1 LICDTSRDWLPAQ
14 EDSVTDASVQPEGG
28 ATGGVPTAASMAV
41 RMLIPL
47 AAGAAVSIAAESLLT
62 ASQPDTL
69 LRAVFSIAIGGCLSA
84 FGLATLLIRPLTRS
98 RADLQV
104 RYQEAIADALRDH
117 LTGLGNHRAFQE
129 ELDSQIENAN
139 RYEVPV
145 SLVLIDLDEFK
156 QINDSSGHAAG
167 DQTLAS
173 FGRLVG
179 SVLRKVDRPFRIG
192 GDEFAL
198 LLPHTDAEAAHI
210 VARRL
215 LVSALQP
222 NVRDPK
228 VKPLSF
234 SAGISSLPSP
244 ATSRTELYA
253 QADTALHGAKRAG
266 RTEVLVFHPGTEIGA
281 TAAGASAAIAEVIE
295 QNLLRP
301 VFQPIVDLG
310 SGGTLGYEGLIRPV
324 PPAPYADPA
333 SLFAA
338 AEASGHVVA
347 LDLACVEAIVAAAAR
362 MPKEL
367 FLSVNV
373 SPRTVEAPEFSAHIM
388 LNILA
393 RHDFPPDRL
402 IIELT
407 EHQPIADLE
416 RVRHKLDT
424 CRSAGI
430 RLAADDL
437 GAGNS
442 GLRLLSDLRF
452 DVVKVD
458 LGLIQRSS
466 TSAPSSAVVES
477 IVAFASRTGA
487 LVIGEGVEH
496 EEQVAQLTEL
506 GVTAAQ
512 GYLFSRPGPLPDWAG
527 ETRLKRAADRQT
539 RPTMGAEDAD
549 LDAWRRKIGLATP
562 AA

>member
-1 LICDTSRDWLPAQ
+1 
-14 EDSVTDASVQPEGG
+14 VTDASVQPEGG
-28 ATGGVPTAASMAV
+28 TKSGVPTPAGMAV
-41 RMLIPL
+41 RMLVPL
-47 AAGAAVSIAAESLLT
+47 IAGAAASIAAETLLVP
-62 ASQPDTL
+62 SVPNSL
-69 LRAVFSIAIGGCLSA
+69 LRAVLAIGIGTSLSTLS
-84 FGLATLLIRPLTRS
+84 LAAMLIRPMTRS

-104 RYQEAIADALRDH
+104 RYQEAVADALRDP

-129 ELDSQIENAN
+129 ELDSQIESAT
-139 RYEVPV
+139 RYDVPV
-145 SLVLIDLDEFK
+145 ALVLIDLDEFK
-156 QINDSSGHAAG
+156 QINDSAGHAVG
-167 DQTLAS
+167 DQTLAA

-192 GDEFAL
+192 GDEFAI

-215 LVSALQP
+215 LVSSLQP

-244 ATSRTELYA
+244 ATTRTQLYT
-253 QADTALHGAKRAG
+253 QADTALHAAKHGG
-266 RTEVLVFHPGTEIGA
+266 RTEVLVFDPQAQIVA
-281 TAAGASAAIAEVIE
+281 SAASTSAAIAEVIE
-295 QNLLRP
+295 QKLLRP
-301 VFQPIVDLG
+301 VFQPIVDLATG
-310 SGGTLGYEGLIRPV
+310 ATLGYEGLIRPI
-324 PPAPYADPA
+324 PPAPYPDPT
-333 SLFAA
+333 SMFWA
-338 AEASGHVVA
+338 AEQSGHVVP
-347 LDLACVEAIVAAAAR
+347 LDLACMETIVAAAAKL
-362 MPKEL
+362 PKEL
-367 FLSVNV
+367 FLSVNM
-373 SPRTVEAPEFSAHIM
+373 SPRTIEAPEFTAPGI

-393 RHDFPPDRL
+393 RYDFPPERL
-402 IIELT
+402 VIELT
-407 EHQPIADLE
+407 EHQPIDDLE
-416 RVRHKLDT
+416 RVRSKLAT
-424 CRSAGI
+424 CRTAGI

-437 GAGNS
+437 GSGNS
-442 GLRLLSDLRF
+442 GLKLLSDLHF

-466 TSAPSSAVVES
+466 TSGASSAVVES

-527 ETRLKRAADRQT
+527 ESRLKRAADRQT
-539 RPTMGAEDAD
+539 RPAAGAEDPD

>member
-1 LICDTSRDWLPAQ
+1 MTD
-14 EDSVTDASVQPEGG
+14 ESVPPEGS
-28 ATGGVPTAASMAV
+28 TKIGVPTPTGLAA
-41 RMLIPL
+41 RMLLPL
-47 AAGAAVSIAAESLLT
+47 ATGAAISIALDAALA
-62 ASQPDTL
+62 ASQPNGLVRTTL
-69 LRAVFSIAIGGCLSA
+69 SIALGTCLA
-84 FGLATLLIRPLTRS
+84 AVGLAVILIRPLNRS

-104 RYQEAIADALRDH
+104 RYQEAIADALRDP

-129 ELDSQIENAN
+129 ELEQQVENAT
-139 RYEVPV
+139 RYDVPL
-145 SLVLIDLDEFK
+145 SLVLIDLDEFR
-156 QINDSSGHAAG
+156 QINDSAGHAIG

-173 FGRLVG
+173 FGRLVA
-179 SVLRKVDRPFRIG
+179 SVLRRVDRPFRVG

-198 LLPHTDAEAAHI
+198 LLPHTDAAAANI

-234 SAGISSLPSP
+234 SAGVSSLPQP
-244 ATSRTELYA
+244 ASSRSQLLT
-253 QADTALHGAKRAG
+253 QADSALHAAKRGG
-266 RTEVLVFHPGTEIGA
+266 RTEVIVVNPGADVAA
-281 TAAGASAAIAEVIE
+281 TASGASAAIAEVIE
-295 QNLLRP
+295 RNLLRP
-301 VFQPIVDLG
+301 VFQPIVNLAT
-310 SGGTLGYEGLIRPV
+310 GGTLGYEGLIRPV

-338 AEASGHVVA
+338 AEASGHVVP
-347 LDLACVEAIVAAAAR
+347 LDLACVEAIVAAAAS
-362 MPKEL
+362 MPNEL
-367 FLSVNV
+367 FLSVNM
-373 SPRTVEAPEFSAHIM
+373 SPRTIEAPEFSAPAM

-393 RHDFPPDRL
+393 RYDFPPDRL

-407 EHQPIADLE
+407 EHQPIGDLD

-424 CRSAGI
+424 CRSAGM

-496 EEQVAQLTEL
+496 EEQVVQLLQL

-527 ETRLKRAADRQT
+527 ERRLKRAADRQA
-539 RPTMGAEDAD
+539 RPEAGAPDAD

>member
-1 LICDTSRDWLPAQ
+1 M
-14 EDSVTDASVQPEGG
+14 TDASVRPDGG
-28 ATGGVPTAASMAV
+28 TKGGVPSTAGMAA
-41 RMLIPL
+41 RTMIPL
-47 AAGAAVSIAAESLLT
+47 VAGAAVSIAADSLL
-62 ASQPDTL
+62 AVSQPNSVV
-69 LRAVFSIAIGGCLSA
+69 RAAISIGIGACLSA
-84 FGLATLLIRPLTRS
+84 LGLATMLIGPLTRS

-104 RYQEAIADALRDH
+104 RYQEAVADALRDP

-129 ELDSQIENAN
+129 ELDTQIENAT
-139 RYEVPV
+139 RYDVPV
-145 SLVLIDLDEFK
+145 ALVLIDLDEFK
-156 QINDSSGHAAG
+156 HVNDSAGHAVG
-167 DQTLAS
+167 DRTLAS
-173 FGRLVG
+173 FGKLVG

-192 GDEFAL
+192 GDEFAI
-198 LLPHTDAEAAHI
+198 LLPHTDAESAHI

-222 NVRDPK
+222 SVRDPK

-234 SAGISSLPSP
+234 SAGVSSLPSP
-244 ATSRTELYA
+244 AASRSQLYT
-253 QADTALHGAKRAG
+253 QADTALHAAKRAG
-266 RTEVLVFHPGTEIGA
+266 RTEVLVFEPGTELAA
-281 TAAGASAAIAEVIE
+281 TAAGTSAAIAEVIE

-301 VFQPIVDLG
+301 VFQPIVDLA
-310 SGGTLGYEGLIRPV
+310 SGGTLGYEGLIRPA
-324 PPAPYADPA
+324 PPAPYANPA

-338 AEASGHVVA
+338 ADASGHVVP

-367 FLSVNV
+367 FLSVNM
-373 SPRTVEAPEFSAHIM
+373 SPRTIEAPEFSAPVM

-393 RHDFPPDRL
+393 RYDFPPDRL

-407 EHQPIADLE
+407 EHQPIGDLQ
-416 RVRHKLDT
+416 RVRHKLEA
-424 CRSAGI
+424 CRDAGI

-437 GAGNS
+437 GSGNS
-442 GLRLLSDLRF
+442 GLKLLSDLRF

-466 TSAPSSAVVES
+466 TSGASSAVVES

-487 LVIGEGVEH
+487 LVIGEGVEQ
-496 EEQVAQLTEL
+496 EEQVEQLTQL

-527 ETRLKRAADRQT
+527 EMRLKKAADRP
-539 RPTMGAEDAD
+539 RPATPGDGDAE
-549 LDAWRRKIGLATP
+549 LDAWRRKIGLVTP

>member
-1 LICDTSRDWLPAQ
+1 MT
-14 EDSVTDASVQPEGG
+14 DSSVQPDGD
-28 ATGGVPTAASMAV
+28 AKRGVPTAASMAV
-41 RMLIPL
+41 RMLVPL
-47 AAGAAVSIAAESLLT
+47 IAGAAASIAAETLL
-62 ASQPDTL
+62 SPSVPNSL
-69 LRAVFSIAIGGCLSA
+69 LRAVMAIGIGTGLSA
-84 FGLATLLIRPLTRS
+84 VSLAAMLIRPLTQS

-104 RYQEAIADALRDH
+104 RYQEAVADALRDP

-129 ELDSQIENAN
+129 ELDSQIESAT
-139 RYEVPV
+139 RYDVPV
-145 SLVLIDLDEFK
+145 ALVLIDLDEFK
-156 QINDSSGHAAG
+156 QINDTAGHAVG
-167 DQTLAS
+167 DQTLAA

-192 GDEFAL
+192 GDEFAI
-198 LLPHTDAEAAHI
+198 LLPHTDADAAHI

-215 LVSALQP
+215 LVSSLQP

-234 SAGISSLPSP
+234 SAGVSSLPSP
-244 ATSRTELYA
+244 ATTRTQLYT
-253 QADTALHGAKRAG
+253 QADTALHAAKHGG
-266 RTEVLVFHPGTEIGA
+266 RTEVLVFDPEAQIGA
-281 TAAGASAAIAEVIE
+281 SAASTSAAIAEVIE

-301 VFQPIVDLG
+301 VFQPIVNLAT
-310 SGGTLGYEGLIRPV
+310 GGTLGYEGLIRPV
-324 PPAPYADPA
+324 PPAPYADPT

-338 AEASGHVVA
+338 AEASGHVVP
-347 LDLACVEAIVAAAAR
+347 LDLACVEAIVAAAAK

-367 FLSVNV
+367 FLSVNM
-373 SPRTVEAPEFSAHIM
+373 SPRTIEAPEFSAPAM

-393 RHDFPPDRL
+393 RYDFPPERL

-407 EHQPIADLE
+407 EHQPIGDLD
-416 RVRHKLDT
+416 RVRHKLDA
-424 CRSAGI
+424 CRSAGM

-466 TSAPSSAVVES
+466 TSGPSSAVVES

-487 LVIGEGVEH
+487 LIIGEGVEH

-527 ETRLKRAADRQT
+527 EMRLKRAADRQT
-539 RPTMGAEDAD
+539 RPVVGDEDPD

-562 AA
+562 AS

>member
-1 LICDTSRDWLPAQ
+1 
-14 EDSVTDASVQPEGG
+14 VTDSSVQPDGG
-28 ATGGVPTAASMAV
+28 TKRGVPTAASMAV

-47 AAGAAVSIAAESLLT
+47 IAGAAASIAAETLL
-62 ASQPDTL
+62 SPSVPNSL
-69 LRAVFSIAIGGCLSA
+69 LRAVLAIGIGTGLSA
-84 FGLATLLIRPLTRS
+84 VSLATMLILPLTRS

-104 RYQEAIADALRDH
+104 RYQEAVADALRDP

-129 ELDSQIENAN
+129 ELDTQIENAT
-139 RYEVPV
+139 RYDVPV
-145 SLVLIDLDEFK
+145 ALVLIDLDEFK
-156 QINDSSGHAAG
+156 QINDTAGHAVG
-167 DQTLAS
+167 DQTLAA

-192 GDEFAL
+192 GDEFAI
-198 LLPHTDAEAAHI
+198 LLPHTDSDAAHI

-215 LVSALQP
+215 LVSSLQP

-244 ATSRTELYA
+244 ATTRTQLYT
-253 QADTALHGAKRAG
+253 QADTALHAAKHGG
-266 RTEVLVFHPGTEIGA
+266 RTEVLVFDPEAQIPA
-281 TAAGASAAIAEVIE
+281 SAASTSAAIAEVIE

-301 VFQPIVDLG
+301 VFQPIVNLAT
-310 SGGTLGYEGLIRPV
+310 GGTLGYEGLIRPV

-338 AEASGHVVA
+338 AEASGHVVP
-347 LDLACVEAIVAAAAR
+347 LDLACVEVIVAAAAKLPR
-362 MPKEL
+362 EL
-367 FLSVNV
+367 FLSVNM
-373 SPRTVEAPEFSAHIM
+373 SPRTVEAPEFSAPAM

-393 RHDFPPDRL
+393 RYDFPPERL

-416 RVRHKLDT
+416 RVRHKLDA
-424 CRSAGI
+424 CRSAGM
-430 RLAADDL
+430 RMAADDL

-442 GLRLLSDLRF
+442 GLKLLSDLHF

-466 TSAPSSAVVES
+466 TSGPSSAVVES

-527 ETRLKRAADRQT
+527 EMRLMRAADRQT
-539 RPTMGAEDAD
+539 RPVAGDEDPD

>member
-1 LICDTSRDWLPAQ
+1 M
-14 EDSVTDASVQPEGG
+14 TDASVQPEGG
-28 ATGGVPTAASMAV
+28 TKSGVPTPAGMAV
-41 RMLIPL
+41 RMLVPL
-47 AAGAAVSIAAESLLT
+47 IAGAAASIAAETLLVP
-62 ASQPDTL
+62 SVPNSL
-69 LRAVFSIAIGGCLSA
+69 LRAVLAIGIGTSLSTLS
-84 FGLATLLIRPLTRS
+84 LAAMLIRPMTRS

-104 RYQEAIADALRDH
+104 RYQEAVADALRDP

-129 ELDSQIENAN
+129 ELDSQIESAT
-139 RYEVPV
+139 RYDVPV
-145 SLVLIDLDEFK
+145 ALVLIDLDEFK
-156 QINDSSGHAAG
+156 QINDSAGHAVG
-167 DQTLAS
+167 DQTLAA

-192 GDEFAL
+192 GDEFAI

-215 LVSALQP
+215 LVSSLQP

-244 ATSRTELYA
+244 ATTRTQLYT
-253 QADTALHGAKRAG
+253 QADTALHAAKHGG
-266 RTEVLVFHPGTEIGA
+266 RTEVLVFDPQAQIVA
-281 TAAGASAAIAEVIE
+281 SAASTSAAIAEVIE
-295 QNLLRP
+295 QKLLRP
-301 VFQPIVDLG
+301 VFQPIVDLATG
-310 SGGTLGYEGLIRPV
+310 ATLGYEGLIRPI
-324 PPAPYADPA
+324 PPAPYPDPT
-333 SLFAA
+333 SMFWA
-338 AEASGHVVA
+338 AEQSGHVVP
-347 LDLACVEAIVAAAAR
+347 LDLACMETIVAAAAKL
-362 MPKEL
+362 PKEL
-367 FLSVNV
+367 FLSVNM
-373 SPRTVEAPEFSAHIM
+373 SPRTIEAPEFTAPGI

-393 RHDFPPDRL
+393 RYDFPPERL
-402 IIELT
+402 VIELT
-407 EHQPIADLE
+407 EHQPIDDLE
-416 RVRHKLDT
+416 RVRSKLAT
-424 CRSAGI
+424 CRTAGI

-437 GAGNS
+437 GSGNS
-442 GLRLLSDLRF
+442 GLKLLSDLHF

-466 TSAPSSAVVES
+466 TSGASSAVVES

-527 ETRLKRAADRQT
+527 ESRLKRAADRQT
-539 RPTMGAEDAD
+539 RPAAGAEDPD

>member
-1 LICDTSRDWLPAQ
+1 L
-14 EDSVTDASVQPEGG
+14 VTDASVQPEGS
-28 ATGGVPTAASMAV
+28 TKIGVPTTASMAA

-47 AAGAAVSIAAESLLT
+47 AAGAALSIAVESVLSATLPDGLVR
-62 ASQPDTL
+62 ASI
-69 LRAVFSIAIGGCLSA
+69 SIGIGACLSA
-84 FGLATLLIRPLTRS
+84 VGLAAMLIRPLTRS

-104 RYQEAIADALRDH
+104 RYQEAIADALRDP

-129 ELDSQIENAN
+129 ELDSQIDAAT
-139 RYEVPV
+139 RYDVPV
-145 SLVLIDLDEFK
+145 ALVLIDLDEFK
-156 QINDSSGHAAG
+156 QINDSAGHAVG

-173 FGRLVG
+173 FGTLVG

-198 LLPHTDAEAAHI
+198 LLPHTDADAAHI

-234 SAGISSLPSP
+234 SAGVSSLPNP
-244 ATSRTELYA
+244 ATSRSQLYT
-253 QADTALHGAKRAG
+253 QADTALHAAKRAG
-266 RTEVLVFHPGTEIGA
+266 RTEVLVFDPGAEIEA
-281 TAAGASAAIAEVIE
+281 TTAGTSAAIAEVID

-301 VFQPIVDLG
+301 VFQPIVDLAT
-310 SGGTLGYEGLIRPV
+310 GGTLGYEGLIRPM
-324 PPAPYADPA
+324 PPAPYADPT

-338 AEASGHVVA
+338 AEDSGHVVP
-347 LDLACVEAIVAAAAR
+347 LDLACVEVIVAAAVR

-367 FLSVNV
+367 FLSVNM
-373 SPRTVEAPEFSAHIM
+373 SPRTIEAPEFSAPAM

-393 RHDFPPDRL
+393 RYDFAPDRV

-424 CRSAGI
+424 CRKAGM

-442 GLRLLSDLRF
+442 GLKLLSDLHF

-466 TSAPSSAVVES
+466 TSAPSSAVIES

-496 EEQVAQLTEL
+496 EEQVKQLTQL

-527 ETRLKRAADRQT
+527 EVRLKRAADQQT
-539 RPTMGAEDAD
+539 RPVARDGDPD
-549 LDAWRRKIGLATP
+549 LDAWRRKIGLASP

>member
-1 LICDTSRDWLPAQ
+1 
-14 EDSVTDASVQPEGG
+14 VTDASVQPEGS
-28 ATGGVPTAASMAV
+28 TKIGVPTPASMAA

-47 AAGAAVSIAAESLLT
+47 AAGTALSITVESVLS
-62 ASQPDTL
+62 ATL
-69 LRAVFSIAIGGCLSA
+69 ADGLVRSSISIGIGACLSA
-84 FGLATLLIRPLTRS
+84 VGLAAMLIRPLTRS

-104 RYQEAIADALRDH
+104 RYQEAIADALRDP

-129 ELDSQIENAN
+129 ELDSQIDAAT
-139 RYEVPV
+139 RYDVPV
-145 SLVLIDLDEFK
+145 ALVLIDLDEFK
-156 QINDSSGHAAG
+156 QINDSAGHAVG

-173 FGRLVG
+173 FGMLVG

-198 LLPHTDAEAAHI
+198 LLPHTDADAAHI

-234 SAGISSLPSP
+234 SAGVSSLPNP
-244 ATSRTELYA
+244 ATSRSQLYT
-253 QADTALHGAKRAG
+253 QADTALHAAKRAG
-266 RTEVLVFHPGTEIGA
+266 RTEVLVFDPGVEIEA
-281 TAAGASAAIAEVIE
+281 TTAGTSAAIAEVIE

-310 SGGTLGYEGLIRPV
+310 TGGTLGYEGLIRPM
-324 PPAPYADPA
+324 PPAPYADPT

-338 AEASGHVVA
+338 AEDSGHVVP
-347 LDLACVEAIVAAAAR
+347 LDLACVEVIVAAAVR

-367 FLSVNV
+367 FLSVNM
-373 SPRTVEAPEFSAHIM
+373 SPRTIEAPEFSAPAM

-393 RHDFPPDRL
+393 RYDFAPDRV

-424 CRSAGI
+424 CRKAGM

-442 GLRLLSDLRF
+442 GLKLLSDLHF

-466 TSAPSSAVVES
+466 TSAPSSAVIES

-496 EEQVAQLTEL
+496 EEQVKQLTQL

-527 ETRLKRAADRQT
+527 EVRLKRAADQQT
-539 RPTMGAEDAD
+539 RPGAGDGDPD
-549 LDAWRRKIGLATP
+549 LDAWRRKIGLASP

>member
-1 LICDTSRDWLPAQ
+1 M
-14 EDSVTDASVQPEGG
+14 TDASVPPEGS
-28 ATGGVPTAASMAV
+28 TKIGVPTPASLAV

-47 AAGAAVSIAAESLLT
+47 AAGAAASIALESLLT
-62 ASQPDTL
+62 FSQPNSL
-69 LRAVFSIAIGGCLSA
+69 VRASISIAIGACLTA
-84 FGLATLLIRPLTRS
+84 FGLATLLIRPLIRS

-104 RYQEAIADALRDH
+104 RYQEAVAEALRDP
-117 LTGLGNHRAFQE
+117 LTGLGNHRALQE
-129 ELDSQIENAN
+129 ELDTQVENAS
-139 RYEVPV
+139 RYDVPLA
-145 SLVLIDLDEFK
+145 LVLIDLDEFR
-156 QINDSSGHAAG
+156 QINDSAGHAVG
-167 DQTLAS
+167 DQMLAS
-173 FGRLVG
+173 FGKLVA
-179 SVLRKVDRPFRIG
+179 SVLRRVDRPFRIG

-198 LLPHTDAEAAHI
+198 LLPHTDAAAANI

-228 VKPLSF
+228 VRPLSF
-234 SAGISSLPSP
+234 SAGISAIPEP
-244 ATSRTELYA
+244 ATSRSQLYM
-253 QADTALHGAKRAG
+253 QADSALHAAKRAG
-266 RTEVLVFHPGTEIGA
+266 RTEVIVFDAA
-281 TAAGASAAIAEVIE
+281 TVAATTTAGASSAIAEVIE
-295 QNLLRP
+295 HHLLRP
-301 VFQPIVDLG
+301 VFQPIVNLTT
-310 SGGTLGYEGLIRPV
+310 GGTLGYEGLIRPV
-324 PPAPYADPA
+324 PPAPYADPT

-338 AEASGHVVA
+338 AEASGHVVP
-347 LDLACVEAIVAAAAR
+347 LDLACVESIVAAAAS
-362 MPKEL
+362 MPREL
-367 FLSVNV
+367 LLSVNM
-373 SPRTVEAPEFSAHIM
+373 SPRTIEAPEFSAPAM

-393 RHDFPPDRL
+393 RYDFAPDRL
-402 IIELT
+402 VIELT

-416 RVRHKLDT
+416 RVRHKLEI
-424 CRSAGI
+424 CRNAGI

-437 GAGNS
+437 GAGSS

-452 DVVKVD
+452 DIVKVD

-466 TSAPSSAVVES
+466 TGGLSSTVVES

-496 EEQVAQLTEL
+496 EEQVVELLQL

-527 ETRLKRAADRQT
+527 ERRLKRAADHQA
-539 RPTMGAEDAD
+539 RPAAGPPDAD

>member
-1 LICDTSRDWLPAQ
+1 VAQ
-14 EDSVTDASVQPEGG
+14 EDPVTDASVQPDGS
-28 ATGGVPTAASMAV
+28 TKQVIPSTANMAA

-47 AAGAAVSIAAESLLT
+47 AAGAGTSIAMEALLRGALPNSLLRF
-62 ASQPDTL
+62 S
-69 LRAVFSIAIGGCLSA
+69 FSIVLGACLTA
-84 FGLATLLIRPLTRS
+84 VGLATMLIRPLTRS
-98 RADLQV
+98 RDDLQV
-104 RYQEAIADALRDH
+104 RYQEAVADALKDP

-129 ELDSQIENAN
+129 ELDAQVEQAS
-139 RYEVPV
+139 RYEVPLA
-145 SLVLIDLDEFK
+145 LVLIDLDEFK
-156 QINDSSGHAAG
+156 QINDNAGHAVG
-167 DQTLAS
+167 DQALAS

-198 LLPHTDAEAAHI
+198 LLPHTDADAAAI

-234 SAGISSLPSP
+234 SAGVCSLPDP
-244 ATSRTELYA
+244 AATRTQLLTH
-253 QADTALHGAKRAG
+253 ADTALHAAKQAG
-266 RTEVLVFHPGTEIGA
+266 RTEVVVFDPSAEIAA
-281 TAAGASAAIAEVIE
+281 TAATASAAIAEVIE
-295 QNLLRP
+295 HNLLRP
-301 VFQPIVDLG
+301 VFQPIVDLAT
-310 SGGTLGYEGLIRPV
+310 GGTLGYEGLIRPV
-324 PPAPYADPA
+324 PPAPYADPT
-333 SLFAA
+333 SMFEAA
-338 AEASGHVVA
+338 AASGHVVP
-347 LDLACVEAIVAAAAR
+347 LDLACVEAIVAAAAK
-362 MPKEL
+362 MPKKF
-367 FLSVNV
+367 FLSVNM
-373 SPRTVEAPEFSAHIM
+373 SPRTIEASEFSAPAM

-393 RHDFPPDRL
+393 RYDFPPDRL
-402 IIELT
+402 VIELT
-407 EHQPIADLE
+407 EHQPIADLD
-416 RVRHKLDT
+416 RVRLKLDT

-452 DVVKVD
+452 DIVKVD

-477 IVAFASRTGA
+477 IVAFATRTGA

-496 EEQVAQLTEL
+496 EEQVEQLTQL

-512 GYLFSRPGPLPDWAG
+512 GFLFSRPGPLPDWAG
-527 ETRLKRAADRQT
+527 EKRLKRAADRPK
-539 RPTMGAEDAD
+539 RAPVGAVAEEDAD

>member
-1 LICDTSRDWLPAQ
+1 M
-14 EDSVTDASVQPEGG
+14 TDASVQPDGG
-28 ATGGVPTAASMAV
+28 TRRGVPTTASMAV
-41 RMLIPL
+41 RMLVPL
-47 AAGAAVSIAAESLLT
+47 IAGAATSIAAETLLS
-62 ASQPDTL
+62 ASVPNSL
-69 LRAVFSIAIGGCLSA
+69 LRAVAAIGIGTGLSA
-84 FGLATLLIRPLTRS
+84 FGLATMLIRPLTQS

-104 RYQEAIADALRDH
+104 RYQEAVADALRDP

-129 ELDSQIENAN
+129 ELDSQIESAT
-139 RYEVPV
+139 RYDVPV
-145 SLVLIDLDEFK
+145 ALVLIDLDEFK
-156 QINDSSGHAAG
+156 QINDSAGHAVG
-167 DQTLAS
+167 DQTLAA

-192 GDEFAL
+192 GDEFAI
-198 LLPHTDAEAAHI
+198 LLPHTDADAAHI

-215 LVSALQP
+215 LVSSLQP

-244 ATSRTELYA
+244 ATTRTQLYT
-253 QADTALHGAKRAG
+253 QADTALHAAKHGG
-266 RTEVLVFHPGTEIGA
+266 RTEVLVFDPEAQI
-281 TAAGASAAIAEVIE
+281 AASAASTSAAIAEVIE

-301 VFQPIVDLG
+301 VFQPIVNLATG
-310 SGGTLGYEGLIRPV
+310 ATLGYEGLIRPI
-324 PPAPYADPA
+324 PPAPYPDPT
-333 SLFAA
+333 SMFWA
-338 AEASGHVVA
+338 AEQSGHVVP
-347 LDLACVEAIVAAAAR
+347 LDLACMETIVAAAAK

-367 FLSVNV
+367 FLSVNM
-373 SPRTVEAPEFSAHIM
+373 SPRTIESPEFSAPAM

-393 RHDFPPDRL
+393 RYDFPPERL
-402 IIELT
+402 VIELT
-407 EHQPIADLE
+407 EHQPIDDLE
-416 RVRHKLDT
+416 RVRSKLAT
-424 CRSAGI
+424 CRTAGI

-437 GAGNS
+437 GSGNS
-442 GLRLLSDLRF
+442 GLKLLSDLHF

-466 TSAPSSAVVES
+466 TSGPSSAVVES

-487 LVIGEGVEH
+487 LIIGEGVEH

-527 ETRLKRAADRQT
+527 EMRLKRAADRQP
-539 RPTMGAEDAD
+539 RPVVSDADPD

>member
-1 LICDTSRDWLPAQ
+1 M
-14 EDSVTDASVQPEGG
+14 TDASVQPEGS
-28 ATGGVPTAASMAV
+28 TKIGVPTPASMAA

-47 AAGAAVSIAAESLLT
+47 AAGTALSITVESVLS
-62 ASQPDTL
+62 ATL
-69 LRAVFSIAIGGCLSA
+69 ADGLVRSSISIGIGACLSA
-84 FGLATLLIRPLTRS
+84 VGLAAMLIRPLTRS

-104 RYQEAIADALRDH
+104 RYQEAIADALRDP

-129 ELDSQIENAN
+129 ELDSQIDAAT
-139 RYEVPV
+139 RYDVPV
-145 SLVLIDLDEFK
+145 ALVLIDLDEFK
-156 QINDSSGHAAG
+156 QINDSAGHAVG

-173 FGRLVG
+173 FGMLVG

-198 LLPHTDAEAAHI
+198 LLPHTDADAAHI

-234 SAGISSLPSP
+234 SAGVSSLPNP
-244 ATSRTELYA
+244 ATSRSQLYT
-253 QADTALHGAKRAG
+253 QADTALHAAKRAG
-266 RTEVLVFHPGTEIGA
+266 RTEVLVFDPGVEIEA
-281 TAAGASAAIAEVIE
+281 TTAGTSAAIAEVIE

-310 SGGTLGYEGLIRPV
+310 TGGTLGYEGLIRPM
-324 PPAPYADPA
+324 PPAPYADPT

-338 AEASGHVVA
+338 AEDSGHVVP
-347 LDLACVEAIVAAAAR
+347 LDLACVEVIVAAAVR

-367 FLSVNV
+367 FLSVNM
-373 SPRTVEAPEFSAHIM
+373 SPRTIEAPEFSAPAM

-393 RHDFPPDRL
+393 RYDFAPDRV

-424 CRSAGI
+424 CRKAGM

-442 GLRLLSDLRF
+442 GLKLLSDLHF

-466 TSAPSSAVVES
+466 TSAPSSAVIES

-496 EEQVAQLTEL
+496 EEQVKQLTQL

-527 ETRLKRAADRQT
+527 EVRLKRAADQQT
-539 RPTMGAEDAD
+539 RPGAGDGDPD
-549 LDAWRRKIGLATP
+549 LDAWRRKIGLASP

>member
-1 LICDTSRDWLPAQ
+1 M
-14 EDSVTDASVQPEGG
+14 TDASVQPEGS
-28 ATGGVPTAASMAV
+28 TKIGVPTPASMAA

-47 AAGAAVSIAAESLLT
+47 AAGAALSITVESVLS
-62 ASQPDTL
+62 ATL
-69 LRAVFSIAIGGCLSA
+69 ADGLMRSSISIGIGACLSA
-84 FGLATLLIRPLTRS
+84 VGLAAMLIRPLTRS

-104 RYQEAIADALRDH
+104 RYQEAIADALRDP

-129 ELDSQIENAN
+129 ELDSQIEAAT
-139 RYEVPV
+139 RYDVPV
-145 SLVLIDLDEFK
+145 ALVLIDLDEFK
-156 QINDSSGHAAG
+156 QINDSAGHAVG

-173 FGRLVG
+173 FGTLVG

-198 LLPHTDAEAAHI
+198 LLPHTDADAAHI

-234 SAGISSLPSP
+234 SAGVSSLPNP
-244 ATSRTELYA
+244 ATSRSQLYT
-253 QADTALHGAKRAG
+253 QADTALHAAKRAG
-266 RTEVLVFHPGTEIGA
+266 RTEVLVFDPGAEIEA
-281 TAAGASAAIAEVIE
+281 TTAGTSAAIAEVIE

-301 VFQPIVDLG
+301 VFQPIVDLET
-310 SGGTLGYEGLIRPV
+310 GGTLGYEGLIRPM
-324 PPAPYADPA
+324 PPAPYADPT

-338 AEASGHVVA
+338 AEDSGHVVP
-347 LDLACVEAIVAAAAR
+347 LDLACVEVIVAAAVR

-367 FLSVNV
+367 FLSVNM
-373 SPRTVEAPEFSAHIM
+373 SPRTIEAPEFSAPAM

-393 RHDFPPDRL
+393 RYDFAPDRV

-424 CRSAGI
+424 CRKAGM

-442 GLRLLSDLRF
+442 GLKLLSDLHF

-466 TSAPSSAVVES
+466 TSAPSSAVIES

-496 EEQVAQLTEL
+496 EEQVKQLTQL

-527 ETRLKRAADRQT
+527 EVRLKRAADQQT
-539 RPTMGAEDAD
+539 RPVAGDGDPD
-549 LDAWRRKIGLATP
+549 LDAWRRKIGLASP

>member
-1 LICDTSRDWLPAQ
+1 M
-14 EDSVTDASVQPEGG
+14 TDASVQPEGS
-28 ATGGVPTAASMAV
+28 TNRGVPSAANMAV

-47 AAGAAVSIAAESLLT
+47 TAGAAASIAAE
-62 ASQPDTL
+62 TL
-69 LRAVFSIAIGGCLSA
+69 LSPTLPNSLVRAAISIGIGACLSA
-84 FGLATLLIRPLTRS
+84 FGLAIMLIRPLTRS

-104 RYQEAIADALRDH
+104 RYQEAVADALRDP

-129 ELDSQIENAN
+129 ELDSQIENST

-145 SLVLIDLDEFK
+145 ALVLIDLDEFK
-156 QINDSSGHAAG
+156 QINDSAGHAVG

-192 GDEFAL
+192 GDEFAI
-198 LLPHTDAEAAHI
+198 LLPHTDADAAHI

-228 VKPLSF
+228 IKPVSF

-244 ATSRTELYA
+244 ATSRMQLYT
-253 QADTALHGAKRAG
+253 QADTALHAAKHAG
-266 RTEVLVFHPGTEIGA
+266 RTEVLVFDPGAEV
-281 TAAGASAAIAEVIE
+281 AASAASTSAAIAEVIE
-295 QNLLRP
+295 QKLLRP
-301 VFQPIVDLG
+301 VFQPIVNLATG
-310 SGGTLGYEGLIRPV
+310 ATLGYEGLIRPV

-338 AEASGHVVA
+338 AEASGRVVP
-347 LDLACVEAIVAAAAR
+347 LDLACVEAIVSAAATL
-362 MPKEL
+362 PKEL
-367 FLSVNV
+367 FLSVNM
-373 SPRTVEAPEFSAHIM
+373 SPRTIEAPEFTAPAM

-393 RHDFPPDRL
+393 RYDFPPERL

-407 EHQPIADLE
+407 EHQPIADLA
-416 RVRHKLDT
+416 RVRHKLDA
-424 CRSAGI
+424 CRSAGM
-430 RLAADDL
+430 RMAADDL

-452 DVVKVD
+452 DIVKVD
-458 LGLIQRSS
+458 LGLVQRSS
-466 TSAPSSAVVES
+466 PGAPSSAVVES
-477 IVAFASRTGA
+477 IVAFASRMGA

-496 EEQVAQLTEL
+496 EEQVEQLTQL

-527 ETRLKRAADRQT
+527 ENRLKRAADRPT
-539 RPTMGAEDAD
+539 RARIVDEDPD

>member
-1 LICDTSRDWLPAQ
+1 
-14 EDSVTDASVQPEGG
+14 VTDESVPPEGG
-28 ATGGVPTAASMAV
+28 TKIGVPAPAGLAA
-41 RMLIPL
+41 RMLLPL
-47 AAGAAVSIAAESLLT
+47 ATGAAVSIALDVAISVSQPNSLLRT
-62 ASQPDTL
+62 TL
-69 LRAVFSIAIGGCLSA
+69 SIALGTCVAAL
-84 FGLATLLIRPLTRS
+84 GLAVLLIRPLARS

-104 RYQEAIADALRDH
+104 RYQEAVADALRDP

-129 ELDSQIENAN
+129 ELGHEVENAT
-139 RYEVPV
+139 RYDVPLA
-145 SLVLIDLDEFK
+145 LVLIDLDEFR
-156 QINDSSGHAAG
+156 QINDTAGHAIG

-173 FGRLVG
+173 FGRLVA
-179 SVLRKVDRPFRIG
+179 SVLRRGDRPFRIG

-198 LLPHTDAEAAHI
+198 LLPHTDAAAANI

-228 VKPLSF
+228 IKPLSF
-234 SAGISSLPSP
+234 SAGISCLPEP
-244 ATSRTELYA
+244 AGNRSQLLT
-253 QADTALHGAKRAG
+253 QADSALHAAKHAG
-266 RTEVLVFHPGTEIGA
+266 RTEVIVFEPGADVAA
-281 TAAGASAAIAEVIE
+281 TASGASAAIAEVIE
-295 QNLLRP
+295 RNLLRP
-301 VFQPIVDLG
+301 VFQPIVNLAT
-310 SGGTLGYEGLIRPV
+310 GGTLGYEGLIRPV
-324 PPAPYADPA
+324 PPAPYADPT

-338 AEASGHVVA
+338 AEASGHVVQ
-347 LDLACVEAIVAAAAR
+347 LDLACVEAIVAAAAS
-362 MPKEL
+362 MPTEL
-367 FLSVNV
+367 FLSVNM
-373 SPRTVEAPEFSAHIM
+373 SPRTIEASEFSAPAM

-393 RHDFPPDRL
+393 RYDFPPERL
-402 IIELT
+402 VIELT

-416 RVRHKLDT
+416 RVRHKLDV
-424 CRSAGI
+424 CRSAGM

-442 GLRLLSDLRF
+442 GLRLLSDLNF

-477 IVAFASRTGA
+477 IVAFATRTGA

-496 EEQVAQLTEL
+496 EEQVVQLLQL

-527 ETRLKRAADRQT
+527 ERRLKRAADRQA
-539 RPTMGAEDAD
+539 RPEAAAPDAD
-549 LDAWRRKIGLATP
+549 LEAWRRKIGLATP